1 MPTEEIVVQA
11 SVPPSVAQR
20 LRATSLKGVD
30 LEPPRG
36 GKEQT
41 TRFGLA
47 EMALVLAVCA
57 GVEKVVKLALEI
69 RELLRNNREA
79 DAEKEKARL
88 TTPDGRLHL
97 DISGDESIDDIIEAI
112 DEVLKE

>member
-11 SVPPSVAQR
+11 TVPLSVAHK
-20 LRATSLKGVD
+20 LRATPLKGVD
-30 LEPPRG
+30 LEPPSD

-47 EMALVLAVCA
+47 EAALVLAVCA

-69 RELLRNNREA
+69 RELLRNKHQA
-79 DAEKEKARL
+79 DAGKERARL
-88 TTPDGRLHL
+88 TTPDGQLQL
-97 DISGDESIDDIIEAI
+97 DISGDETIEDIIEAI